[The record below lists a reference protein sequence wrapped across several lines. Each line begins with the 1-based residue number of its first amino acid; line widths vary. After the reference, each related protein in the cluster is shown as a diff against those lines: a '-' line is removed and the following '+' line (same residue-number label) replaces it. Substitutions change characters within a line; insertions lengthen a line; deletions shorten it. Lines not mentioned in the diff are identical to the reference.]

1 MAEVLSLVASGV
13 AVAQATHA
21 LGKLAVSLTHLWRD
35 VRDVPDTIRSL
46 VEQLEMTSEMVCLV
60 EAELGF
66 PPSPPSSP
74 ITWADSAPA
83 PSQQQQQPS
92 LSSLCVPPPGGSE
105 KEHPLDR
112 LRYRAIERCRHA
124 QRCMQ
129 ALVDDLAAEIA
140 SSRRRRRVLAGVKV
154 VLKKEVLEGYERRL
168 GAALGFLNAA
178 VQMQMA

>member
-74 ITWADSAPA
+74 TGADCAA
-83 PSQQQQQPS
+83 PSPS
-92 LSSLCVPPPGGSE
+92 LLLCGPGARE
-105 KEHPLDR
+105 KEQPLDR